1 MRGRRTYKFTDKHHS
16 GNGIRSTLAGAVS
29 LGCTLGAVYGAYVAK
44 GNAGTY
50 LAFLGVVAIIGCIYG
65 VYVGNLSFKE
75 EDVYYLFPRIGTVL
89 NLILLIFW
97 IAVAGMGCL
106 LS

>member
-1 MRGRRTYKFTDKHHS
+1 MKRRRTYKFTDKHHS
-16 GNGIRSTLAGAVS
+16 RNGIRSSAAGVLS
-29 LGCTLGAVYGAYVAK
+29 LGCTLGGIYGAYAAK

-50 LAFLGVVAIIGCIYG
+50 LALLGILAIMGCIYG

-89 NLILLIFW
+89 NLLLLIFW
-97 IAVAGMGCL
+97 IAVVGMGCL
-106 LS
+106 L